1 MAAIAAAINAV
12 ASLLLSCFGTL
23 PPLAL
28 ALNQLPI
35 YRQTMAEESTNS
47 ISPNPRFLLRH

>member
-12 ASLLLSCFGTL
+12 TSLLLSCFGTL

-35 YRQTMAEESTNS
+35 N
-47 ISPNPRFLLRH
+47 L